1 MPGCVRTAKPRPKL
15 WLMSGV
21 GASAIG
27 SNGQASLTF
36 PTSGLEA
43 GNYAITATYSGDA
56 GDAVSTSKAQ
66 TVTVQ

>member
-1 MPGCVRTAKPRPKL
+1 
-15 WLMSGV
+15 MSGV